1 MAANHR
7 PRVGCD
13 SQRGRSC
20 SMYPEVFFCGA
31 ALCQARARSLLFLF
45 GIPLNPHSALRPLE
59 THAFSSGP
67 RAIYPEFPLE
77 MSALERLDVAFAPSL
92 FRIR

>member
-1 MAANHR
+1 
-7 PRVGCD
+7 
-13 SQRGRSC
+13 
-20 SMYPEVFFCGA
+20 MYPEVFFCGA